1 MPSKNRNVDI
11 TRTPLDT
18 LDEAIADIDR
28 QNSQL
33 EATLKVNKRLK
44 EGLTMAKEK
53 AVQAFENH
61 HINLLPKPAQ
71 SDSNRMVGFLGAGLA
86 ARAVEVLEERKGSMH
101 IDDIFAV
108 VSSMPGLASL
118 SKESLRATLNSDAKR
133 KFPRIVNIGQAT
145 YDLAAHQ
152 PRKKHFRQSKPK
164 QLAA

>member
-1 MPSKNRNVDI
+1 MPSKTIKNVDI

-33 EATLKVNKRLK
+33 EATLKVNRRLK
-44 EGLTMAKEK
+44 EGLTVAKEK
-53 AVQAFENH
+53 ALQAFQNH
-61 HINLLPKPAQ
+61 HISLLPKPPQ

-86 ARAVEVLEERKGSMH
+86 ARVVEVLEDRKGSMH

-118 SKESLRATLNSDAKR
+118 SKESLRATMNSDCKR
-133 KFPRIVNIGQAT
+133 KFPRIVNLGQAI
-145 YDLAAHQ
+145 YDLAT
-152 PRKKHFRQSKPK
+152 KHPKQRHSKPK